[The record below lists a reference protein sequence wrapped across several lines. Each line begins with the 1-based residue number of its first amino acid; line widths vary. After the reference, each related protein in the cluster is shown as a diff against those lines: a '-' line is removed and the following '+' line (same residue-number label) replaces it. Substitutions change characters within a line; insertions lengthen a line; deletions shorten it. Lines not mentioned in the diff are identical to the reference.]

1 MILVDRPKRWSHGV
15 GRGRYWSH
23 LISTLPGMEGTTE
36 LVAFAAR
43 CGLAP
48 RWRQHK
54 GQPTEHYDVTGH
66 CRALALLHGAKEV
79 DRKEFVEA
87 IRAKRRAKHAAAVPR
102 PPDTAPASAGQPP
115 GDGSTLSG
123 WPSPSSGT

>member
-1 MILVDRPKRWSHGV
+1 VILIDRPQRYTHGV
-15 GRGRYWSH
+15 GRGRSWSH
-23 LISTLPGMEGTTE
+23 LISTLPGMDGTRE

-54 GQPTEHYDVTGH
+54 GQPTEHYDVTGV
-66 CRALALLHGAKEV
+66 CRERALHLGAKEV

-87 IRAKRRAKHAAAVPR
+87 IRAKRQLR
-102 PPDTAPASAGQPP
+102 DSQGAG
-115 GDGSTLSG
+115 
-123 WPSPSSGT
+123 